1 MAAAPIV
8 GAAAI
13 YMIGPGMYGA
23 AAMVAGLVI
32 GSVFARSYWELV
44 YTIVWAVPAL
54 AAILLVA
61 HDFFN
66 AELGLR
72 HLGYTDQHVLTVV
85 RWAAVAAAAWLLSNT
100 I

>member
-32 GSVFARSYWELV
+32 GSVFARTYWELV
-44 YTIVWAVPAL
+44 YTIVWAAPTVAVVL
-54 AAILLVA
+54 FVA
-61 HDFFN
+61 HGFF
-66 AELGLR
+66 
-72 HLGYTDQHVLTVV
+72 HT
-85 RWAAVAAAAWLLSNT
+85 
-100 I
+100 